1 MSTTFSISA
10 RQAYGIAR
18 VCRVWGVSRAS
29 YYRRTGPAPEAANQS
44 MRRGPVGAMPDG
56 DLVSQIAQLIE
67 DSPFHGEG
75 YRKMWARLRHKRVF
89 TSQERVRRLMREH
102 NLSACLG
109 QGTPRGSKAH
119 DGTITPQTIDTM
131 WGTDMTTTVTLEEGQ
146 AAVFIAYDHCSG
158 ECVGIHASRG
168 QNRWEALEP
177 IRQGVKDYFGTAREN
192 IAEGLSLRHDHGTQ
206 YMAHDFQKEI
216 KWLGITSSPAFVRMP
231 ECNGCAERFIRTLK
245 ENLLWVRHFKTIE
258 ELRLALLK
266 FRQIYNEKWIM
277 HRHKYKTPA
286 QFRRDIID
294 NRAMAA

>member
-18 VCRVWGVSRAS
+18 VCRVWALSRAS
-29 YYRRTGPAPEAANQS
+29 YYRHTGPAPKAANL
-44 MRRGPVGAMPDG
+44 RKRPGPVGAMSD
-56 DLVSQIAQLIE
+56 DELVAEITKLIE

-75 YRKMWARLRHKRVF
+75 YRKMWARLRHQNVF
-89 TSQERVRRLMREH
+89 TSKERVRRLMREH
-102 NLSACLG
+102 KLSAWLG

-119 DGTITPQTIDTM
+119 DGTIIPETIDTM
-131 WGTDMTTTVTLEEGQ
+131 WGTDMTTTVTIEEGQ

-158 ECVGIHASRG
+158 ECVGIHASKG
-168 QNRWEALEP
+168 QNRFEALEP
-177 IRQGVKDYFGTAREN
+177 IRQAIKDYFGTAREN
-192 IAEGLSLRHDHGTQ
+192 IADGLSLRHDHGTQ

-216 KWLGITSSPAFVRMP
+216 KWLGITSSPSFVRMP

-258 ELRLALLK
+258 DLRLALLE
-266 FRQIYNEKWIM
+266 FRETYNEKWIM
-277 HRHKYKTPA
+277 QRHGYKTPA

-294 NRAMAA
+294 NRAIAA

>member
-1 MSTTFSISA
+1 MSTTFSISV

-102 NLSACLG
+102 NLSAWLG

-119 DGTITPQTIDTM
+119 DGTIIPQTIDTM

-146 AAVFIAYDHCSG
+146 AAVFIAYDCAFW
-158 ECVGIHASRG
+158 GIRPPKP
-168 QNRWEALEP
+168 E
-177 IRQGVKDYFGTAREN
+177 Y
-192 IAEGLSLRHDHGTQ
+192 
-206 YMAHDFQKEI
+206 
-216 KWLGITSSPAFVRMP
+216 PA
-231 ECNGCAERFIRTLK
+231 
-245 ENLLWVRHFKTIE
+245 
-258 ELRLALLK
+258 
-266 FRQIYNEKWIM
+266 
-277 HRHKYKTPA
+277 TPV
-286 QFRRDIID
+286 
-294 NRAMAA
+294 

>member
-1 MSTTFSISA
+1 MSNRFSISA

-18 VCRVWGVSRAS
+18 VCRVWGLSRAS
-29 YYRRTGPAPEAANQS
+29 YYRHTVPAPEVANL
-44 MRRGPVGAMPDG
+44 RKRPGPVGAMPDG
-56 DLVSQIAQLIE
+56 DLVSAIIQLIE

-75 YRKMWARLRHKRVF
+75 YRKMWARLRHKSIF

-102 NLSACLG
+102 NLSAWLG

-119 DGTITPQTIDTM
+119 DGTIIPETIDTM
-131 WGTDMTTTVTLEEGQ
+131 WGTDMTTTVTIEEGQ

-168 QNRWEALEP
+168 QNRFEALEP
-177 IRQGVKDYFGTAREN
+177 IRQGIRDYFGTAREN
-192 IAEGLSLRHDHGTQ
+192 IAEGLSLRHDHGPQ

-216 KWLGITSSPAFVRMP
+216 KWLGITSSPSFVRMP

-258 ELRLALLK
+258 ELRRALLE
-266 FRQIYNEKWIM
+266 FRETYNEKWIM
-277 HRHKYKTPA
+277 QRHGYKTPA
-286 QFRRDIID
+286 QFRRDFID
-294 NRAMAA
+294 NRAIAA